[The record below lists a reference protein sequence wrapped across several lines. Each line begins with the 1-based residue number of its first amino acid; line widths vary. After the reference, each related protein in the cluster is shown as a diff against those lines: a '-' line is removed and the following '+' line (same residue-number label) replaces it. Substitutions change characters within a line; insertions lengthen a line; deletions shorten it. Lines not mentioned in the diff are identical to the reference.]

1 MHFVL
6 ITEVEPVEFEK
17 AVTNEKWLKAM
28 KEEINSIERNQTWEL
43 VDPPQYKKPIS
54 LKWVYKVKVNPKGEV
69 VKYKVR
75 LVEKGF
81 LQKVGIDYGEVYAP
95 VARIETVRLVVAIT
109 TNANWSMHQ
118 LDVKVYFP

>member
-1 MHFVL
+1 M
-6 ITEVEPVEFEK
+6 
-17 AVTNEKWLKAM
+17 
-28 KEEINSIERNQTWEL
+28 
-43 VDPPQYKKPIS
+43 
-54 LKWVYKVKVNPKGEV
+54 
-69 VKYKVR
+69 KYKVR